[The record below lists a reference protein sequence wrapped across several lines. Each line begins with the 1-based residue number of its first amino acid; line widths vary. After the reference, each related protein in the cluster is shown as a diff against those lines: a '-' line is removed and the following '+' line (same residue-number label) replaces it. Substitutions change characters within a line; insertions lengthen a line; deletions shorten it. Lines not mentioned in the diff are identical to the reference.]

1 MKYLLSLPGV
11 GGYYGATIGAATIII
26 DRIKKKDPKATIHY
40 SGVSSGAICGLML
53 LILSLSLSIKDKA
66 NQCERKHILRMH
78 KRFIKCINEIGKWSE
93 NVYDYY
99 HNNDLF
105 FAGLARFVK
114 KYVKDVEMINNRL
127 HIGYCKVLEDTNEL
141 EFVVVSE
148 FYDVDDLINAL
159 FASSH
164 YSLFLRNQKYYEFR
178 NQKCVDG
185 VFMDQN
191 VHLPDYVNLKICP
204 SLIDEI
210 SIFEKMLIPCH
221 DKFVRLYEYGVQV
234 QKSQKKLIKFNLT
247 ENDKLDQQ
255 QNTDSWIWDIV
266 SMIM

>member
-11 GGYYGATIGAATIII
+11 GGYYGATIGAATNIIN
-26 DRIKKKDPKATIHY
+26 RIKKKDPDAMIHY
-40 SGVSSGAICGLML
+40 SGVSSGAICALML
-53 LILSLSLSIKDKA
+53 LILSGIKNNA
-66 NQCERKHILRMH
+66 NQCEKKHILRMH
-78 KRFIKCINEIGKWSE
+78 EKFIKCINEIGKWSD
-93 NVYDYY
+93 NVLDYY

-105 FAGLARFVK
+105 FAGLAKFVK
-114 KYVKDVEMINNRL
+114 KYVKDVGIVNNRL
-127 HIGYCKVLEDTNEL
+127 HIGYCKVLENTNDL
-141 EFVVVSE
+141 EFVIVSE

-164 YSLFLRNQKYYEFR
+164 YSLFLRNHKYYEFR

-204 SLIDEI
+204 SLVDNI
-210 SIFEKMLIPCH
+210 SIFEKMLVPCH
-221 DKFVRLYEYGVQV
+221 DKFVRLYEYGVQI
-234 QKSQKKLIKFNLT
+234 QKSQKKLIKFNLGQN
-247 ENDKLDQQ
+247 EKLDLDQQ
-255 QNTDSWIWDIV
+255 ENTDSWIWDIV